1 MSKVRNETVNHFS
14 KEELLQLVKD
24 NLDQLGI
31 AYEDKPGGFG
41 PGPLLD
47 PQVFDLVDYSE
58 YTIRKAPFRHSTYQP
73 GKHVDFLYSE
83 FSSDIFG
90 DDEYLYLA
98 S

>member
-1 MSKVRNETVNHFS
+1 MPKVRKENINHFS

-24 NLDQLGI
+24 HLDQLGI
-31 AYEDKPGGFG
+31 AYEGKPGGFG

-58 YTIRKAPFRHSTYQP
+58 YTIKKAPFHRSTYQP
-73 GKHVDFLYSE
+73 GNHVNFSYAA

-90 DDEYLYLA
+90 DDDYLYLA